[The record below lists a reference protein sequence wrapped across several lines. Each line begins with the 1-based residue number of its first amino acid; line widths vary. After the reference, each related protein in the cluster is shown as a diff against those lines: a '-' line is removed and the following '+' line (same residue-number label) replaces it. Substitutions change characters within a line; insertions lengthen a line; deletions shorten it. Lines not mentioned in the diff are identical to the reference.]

1 MTPEHGNRHAGQ
13 GPVVL
18 DIGGDIG
25 ALVIMAPGEL
35 AGREIEARP
44 VQGNNAAQHAAVLE
58 RRAGDAT
65 VYGVVVS
72 GLAAGDYD
80 LALLPGGPVGDRVT
94 IVGGE
99 VTETRW
105 PG

>member
-1 MTPEHGNRHAGQ
+1 
-13 GPVVL
+13 VL
-18 DIGGDIG
+18 DIGGDVG
-25 ALVIMAPGEL
+25 ALVIMAPAEL

-44 VQGNNAAQHAAVLE
+44 VRGSNAAQHATVLG

-72 GLAAGDYD
+72 GLAAGEYD
-80 LALLPGGPVGDRVT
+80 LALLPGGPVRDRVT

-99 VTETRW
+99 VTESRW